1 MHVGRYSPFLE
12 SVVSVAPARSMTA
25 SVLKTHA
32 RFHLTQECLCS
43 VAGRIIRYEYL
54 NIFADSIYL
63 GCYELNAF
71 LQLF

>member
-1 MHVGRYSPFLE
+1 
-12 SVVSVAPARSMTA
+12 MTA